1 MFKSVFKKYIFV
13 FMLIIIVSFIILT
26 FVITTLVDNYSA
38 NLKIDTLSEVAFA
51 YASKLTEDYDRE
63 TNITYSKFVLDNYE
77 SLSEMYSL
85 LSVNTDKLIVLL
97 TDAGGNVIYSLGYSD
112 SALSNEISSVAD
124 KIVLPDSVIDEIWDG
139 KQHSYLS
146 DLGGFFKAQHAAYEI
161 PVKTRDGQL
170 VGSVFAVSSDL
181 SMGTLLGDMIKT
193 VILSS
198 LWIMLASMVAIY
210 FISERMISP
219 LKAMS
224 RAAKKFAA
232 GNFDARVPVTGNDE
246 VAELAD
252 AFNRM
257 ADSLEN
263 LEKMRSSFIANVSHD
278 LRTPMT
284 AISGFVDGIRD
295 GVIPPEQHGHY
306 LEVISEEVKRL
317 SRLVSSLLDLSRLQA
332 GDRKFSPRTFDVC
345 EMARL
350 ILISF
355 EQRIEDKRLE
365 VEFDCERDRMQVYA
379 DRDAIYQ
386 VFYNVCHNA
395 IKFSNEGGILRI
407 RITEPNGRVQVAVY
421 DQGKGI
427 PEEDLPYVFDRFY
440 KSDKSRGLDKSG
452 VGLGLFIS
460 KTIMEAHG
468 ERIWVNGGIEECEFF
483 FTLSKPTAGQLNGN
497 SEGTNSQKERL

>member
-1 MFKSVFKKYIFV
+1 LFKSVFKKYIFV

-112 SALSNEISSVAD
+112 NALSNEISSVAD

-246 VAELAD
+246 VAELAE
-252 AFNRM
+252 AFNNM
-257 ADSLEN
+257 AASLST
-263 LEKMRSSFIANVSHD
+263 LEDMRRTFLANVSHD

-284 AISGFVDGIRD
+284 TIAGFIDGILD
-295 GVIPPEQHGHY
+295 GAIPPEKQNYY
-306 LEVISEEVKRL
+306 LGVIGQEVRRL
-317 SRLVSSLLDLSRLQA
+317 SRLVNSLLDISRMEA
-332 GDRKFSPRTFDVC
+332 GERKFNMTSFDVC
-345 EMARL
+345 ELARC

-355 EQRIEDKRLE
+355 EQRIDQKRLDVAFE
-365 VEFDCERDRMQVYA
+365 CDDDNMYVYA
-379 DRDAIYQ
+379 DKDSIHQ
-386 VFYNVCHNA
+386 ILYNICENGL
-395 IKFSNEGGILRI
+395 KFSRESGKYQIHIHRVEGKIRVSVFNEG
-407 RITEPNGRVQVAVY
+407 V
-421 DQGKGI
+421 GI
-427 PEEDLPYVFDRFY
+427 PEGDLPYVFDRFY
-440 KSDKSRGLDKSG
+440 KTDKSRGLDKTG
-452 VGLGLFIS
+452 VGLGLYICR
-460 KTIMEAHG
+460 TIIEAHK
-468 ERIWVNGGIEECEFF
+468 EKIWVESVSGEWCRFT
-483 FTLSKPTAGQLNGN
+483 FTLTETKA
-497 SEGTNSQKERL
+497 QKAPEA